1 MENSILTLNTSLAHN
16 KQPNREFT
24 FKEYFAEY
32 GFVLFDIIDT
42 KFFVDFADDPFKLE
56 QQRLS
61 IGLNANWKMLTHSS
75 AEIGYQNQRFERLS
89 QRVENHVLSLDFQYN
104 PELSTNI
111 LFEYSNDPFLT
122 NGEFATWLGA
132 GMRYKL
138 NRKNNLQIF
147 VGNRRGGPACQAGVC
162 YEVLDF
168 KGVEL
173 RFSSRF

>member
-1 MENSILTLNTSLAHN
+1 
-16 KQPNREFT
+16 
-24 FKEYFAEY
+24 
-32 GFVLFDIIDT
+32 
-42 KFFVDFADDPFKLE
+42 
-56 QQRLS
+56 
-61 IGLNANWKMLTHSS
+61 MLTRSS
-75 AEIGYQNQRFERLS
+75 AEIGYQNQRFERLG
-89 QRVENHVLSLDFQYN
+89 QRVENHVLFLDFHYS

-111 LFEYSNDPFLT
+111 LYEYSNDLFLT

-168 KGVEL
+168 KGIEL